1 MGITPRNQTQLRN
14 LWMFFIQI
22 KLGFNSYDSNSETF
36 APLLTDGDGKEFLK
50 LCVDTT
56 KEIRFLQEDYTVAD
70 ISELLKSTPML
81 EIFEIPGIFH
91 SRYGNVVK
99 LFPDG
104 LEASKS
110 KLPSKC

>member
-1 MGITPRNQTQLRN
+1 VDVFHSNQVGIQFVRFQLGN
-14 LWMFFIQI
+14 FC
-22 KLGFNSYDSNSETF
+22 TT
-36 APLLTDGDGKEFLK
+36 TDGDGKEFLK